1 MTKPLLCVKYEAG
14 YLNLTFVFD
23 FCIQVWA
30 MERIA
35 VESHFPGLCLQSKT
49 VLRQQTNIHSS
60 WSSADHRHVVVR
72 CMWDNPRLH
81 EEVGLPMYVLWQQD
95 DQHSSLI
102 SALLTD
108 RTTVSRPYVTFN
120 NTIH

>member
-1 MTKPLLCVKYEAG
+1 
-14 YLNLTFVFD
+14 
-23 FCIQVWA
+23 

-35 VESHFPGLCLQSKT
+35 VESHLPGLCLQAGS
-49 VLRQQTNIHSS
+49 VLRQQTNIHPS
-60 WSSADHRHVVVR
+60 WSNPDHRHVVVR

-95 DQHSSLI
+95 DQQSPLI

-108 RTTVSRPYVTFN
+108 RTTVSRP
-120 NTIH
+120 